1 MDGRRREGNHRRHK
15 SPGQKQHRQVHQRR
29 GRASG
34 HRFDHEHSNEGFG
47 AMKAPNGKHLSFPF
61 RIGKDGRTA
70 EVNTLEEHVRDE
82 LIQLLLTNLGERPFL
97 AEFGGGLRRLVFEP
111 ADETSAAVTKAMVTQ
126 AVSNWLGHRVTLELL
141 DVQVENETIQIDLK
155 YRIAGT
161 EDSRILRFQRKG
173 G

>member
-1 MDGRRREGNHRRHK
+1 MR
-15 SPGQKQHRQVHQRR
+15 
-29 GRASG
+29 
-34 HRFDHEHSNEGFG
+34 
-47 AMKAPNGKHLSFPF
+47 APNGKHLSFPF

-70 EVNTLEEHVRDE
+70 EVTTLEEHVRDE

-97 AEFGGGLRRLVFEP
+97 VEFGGGLRRLVFEP

-126 AVSNWLGHRVTLELL
+126 AVSNWLGHRITLELL
-141 DVQVENETIQIDLK
+141 DVQVENETIQVDLK

>member
-1 MDGRRREGNHRRHK
+1 MR
-15 SPGQKQHRQVHQRR
+15 
-29 GRASG
+29 
-34 HRFDHEHSNEGFG
+34 
-47 AMKAPNGKHLSFPF
+47 APNGKHLSFPF

-70 EVNTLEEHVRDE
+70 EVSTLEEHVRDE

-97 AEFGGGLRRLVFEP
+97 VEFGGGLRRLVFEP

-126 AVSNWLGHRVTLELL
+126 AVTNWLGHRITLELL
-141 DVQVENETIQIDLK
+141 EVQVENETIQVDLK

>member
-1 MDGRRREGNHRRHK
+1 MR
-15 SPGQKQHRQVHQRR
+15 
-29 GRASG
+29 
-34 HRFDHEHSNEGFG
+34 
-47 AMKAPNGKHLSFPF
+47 APNGKHLSFPF
-61 RIGKDGRTA
+61 RVGKDGRTA
-70 EVNTLEEHVRDE
+70 EVTTLEEHVRDE

-97 AEFGGGLRRLVFEP
+97 VEFGGGLRRLVFEP

-126 AVSNWLGHRVTLELL
+126 AVSNWLGHRITLELL
-141 DVQVENETIQIDLK
+141 DVQVENETIQVDLK